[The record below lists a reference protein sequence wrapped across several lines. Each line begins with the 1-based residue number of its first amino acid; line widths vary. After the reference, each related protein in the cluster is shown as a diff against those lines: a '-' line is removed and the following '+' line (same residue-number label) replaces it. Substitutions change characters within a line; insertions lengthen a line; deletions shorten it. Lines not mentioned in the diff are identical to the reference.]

1 MHALGHFRDLLDIRT
16 VVRVRAD
23 AGIHQTTE
31 LCVCVCVCVRV
42 CKFEL
47 TTSVYYKSPG
57 CLTESGITILPKAG
71 R

>member
-31 LCVCVCVCVRV
+31 LCVCVCVCA
-42 CKFEL
+42 
-47 TTSVYYKSPG
+47 
-57 CLTESGITILPKAG
+57 CL
-71 R
+71 